1 MTSFVTVNAPV
12 FDTSSVDHLCAKHRN
27 TSANGEIY
35 NVSGRVQKVKLKHYH
50 NMLQSK
56 PETVCGTLI
65 RYVKFGTF
73 VDIMNPV
80 I

>member
-1 MTSFVTVNAPV
+1 MTSIVTVNVPV

-27 TSANGEIY
+27 TAANGEIY
-35 NVSGRVQKVKLKHYH
+35 NVSCRVEKVTLKHYQ

-65 RYVKFGTF
+65 RYVKLGTF
-73 VDIMNPV
+73 VAIMNPV